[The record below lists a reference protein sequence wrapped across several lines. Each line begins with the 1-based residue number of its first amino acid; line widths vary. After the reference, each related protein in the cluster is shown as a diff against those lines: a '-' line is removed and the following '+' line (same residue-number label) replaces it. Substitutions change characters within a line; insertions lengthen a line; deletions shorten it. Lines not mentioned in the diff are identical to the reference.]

1 MKKKWLLI
9 LFIITCYSLMAEELV
24 ILNRTGFNI
33 LDIRIQKARD
43 LRPGENLIPYDVLMD
58 QGFIQL
64 ELEENGAFVV
74 LLTDEMGDIYRKE
87 IDSFP
92 GTPKILISLDDLQIM
107 DMQSNQLRVGI
118 SNQVNLPITELYITP
133 AHTESW
139 GSDVLEGSPLRQ
151 GESVQILI
159 ESSGNGLFDL
169 KFTCDEGTRLKDYY
183 LKSVE
188 LRDLGL
194 FTLRFE

>member
-1 MKKKWLLI
+1 MKKSLLLI
-9 LFIITCYSLMAEELV
+9 LFIITCSTLMAEELV

-33 LDIRIQKARD
+33 LDIRIQKPQD
-43 LRPGENLIPYDVLMD
+43 LHHGENLIPYDVLMD

-64 ELEENGAFVV
+64 ELDVRGPFVV
-74 LLTDEMGDIYRKE
+74 LLTDEMGDVYQKE
-87 IDSFP
+87 VLSFP

-107 DMQSNQLRVGI
+107 ENHSNQLRVGI
-118 SNQVNLPITELYITP
+118 SNQVNLPIIELYISP

-139 GSDVLEGSPLRQ
+139 GTDVLKGAPLRQ

-159 ESSGNGLFDL
+159 DTSGNGLFDL
-169 KFTCDEGTRLKDYY
+169 KFTCDEGSRLKDYY